1 MTILMYHK
9 VDLVNPTMWWVTVDQ
24 FYRQMRELRG
34 KQVVYL
40 DDYEPRNPNQ
50 VVITFD
56 GIYKNILQYAAPILQ
71 EFNYPFELFLS
82 SDFIGG
88 NNEFDAV
95 EPLADFADLAELKKL
110 TAMNGRLQ
118 WHTRS
123 HRDLSNEIAAE
134 IEIELQVPEEIRQ
147 LDFSGFKW
155 FAYPYGNFNSDL
167 LQQVKNKF
175 IGAVSCHQGNDI
187 DRHCLNRLT
196 VTNDTKLGGSTIAA
210 VITSYNYGAF
220 LTEAIES
227 VLRQTRLPDEI
238 LISDDASTDDT
249 YEIAT
254 LYQEKYPDLIKVNR
268 NEENLG
274 IVNHFNKAV
283 KLTNADYVAI
293 LGADNRFRS
302 DYLDKTSEI
311 LDLEPEVAIAYTDFA
326 LFGNRAHL
334 VFQDFPQEWRG
345 EIKLD
350 RFFIV
355 NFPNF
360 DEVHRQYLLETG
372 NFIHGSSMFRRKAFM
387 EVGGYVSKSEQPED
401 YGLFQRI
408 VKAGWQAKRSPLP
421 LLEYRQHSKYQAN
434 IQLTSYGALQLY
446 KGQVRDYQAQI
457 QGYQAQISQYGLAQ
471 EQLQKELAQSQTELT
486 NAQIERQRTQAYV
499 QQVCAEFDQLQTDS
513 HHLRVNLSAVHAELH
528 AVRASV
534 ADSHEQV
541 RRKQTKI
548 EELRTKIQRLRV
560 ELERTQTRLIAVE
573 SSKFWKLRKA
583 WFKLK
588 RLFGVREND
597 AFEAPTDSLGSA
609 PSQEVSAPPQPPA
622 ARSYNPTLA
631 YELWMQQHTP
641 TAVDLQD
648 MANLIKIFAK
658 QPRVSVV
665 MPVYNPTIQFLRE
678 AIESVLAQVYSNWE
692 LCIADDASL
701 NPLVRETLEEYANQD
716 ERIRVV
722 FRTENGHISRA
733 SNSALEVATGE
744 FIALLDHDDVLAP
757 EALYEMVLMLNKHPE
772 ADMIYSDEDKIDAE
786 NRRKFPFFKPDW
798 CPDSFL
804 SRMYT
809 CHLGFYRR
817 SLITEIG
824 GFRVGF
830 EGSQDYDLVLR
841 LTEKTNQIFH
851 IPKILYHWRI
861 HEHSASSGAVAKPYA
876 YEAGQRA
883 IAEALER
890 RGEPGQVTEIAQHRG
905 HYIVRYDIK
914 THDLVSIIIPTRD
927 LGRFLNQCL
936 ESIFENSTY
945 PNYEVILV
953 DNGSTE
959 PYTEKVISDW
969 LNREPNRF
977 RCYSYGIPFNYSKLN
992 NYGVSKASGKY
1003 LLFLNNDTEVI
1014 APDWIEAMVEHSQ
1027 RSSIGA
1033 VGARLLY
1040 SDNTIQHAGVI
1051 LGIGGVGGHLHK
1063 CLDANAT
1070 GHFDRLVDTLNYS
1083 AVTAACL
1090 MCRREVFEAAGGF
1103 NEDLAV
1109 AFNDVEFCLK
1119 ILRAGFRNICLPHA
1133 KLYHHESKSRG
1144 YEDTPEK
1151 KLRFNGEIAYIRD
1164 RWSSILDHDPCY
1176 SPHLSLKHEE
1186 ECRIRETEE
1195 SQVQLEL
1202 TIQLRQSKNT
1212 LKRVRDRLNTTQEQ
1226 LEQVQGKV
1234 AAMETSKF
1242 WKIRQQWFQ
1251 IKQVLRLSSSVKE
1264 REL

>member
-9 VDLVNPTMWWVTVDQ
+9 VDLVSPTLWWVTVDQ

-40 DDYEPRNPNQ
+40 NDYEPRNPDQ

-82 SDFIGG
+82 SDYIGR

-110 TAMNGRLQ
+110 TTMNGRLQ

-123 HRDLSNEIAAE
+123 HCDLSDEKFAAQ
-134 IEIELQVPEEIRQ
+134 IEIELQVPEEIKQ

-155 FAYPYGNFNSDL
+155 FAYPYGNFNQSL
-167 LQQVKNKF
+167 LKQVQSKF
-175 IGAVSCHQGNDI
+175 TGAVSCHQGNDT

-196 VTNDTKLGGSTIAA
+196 VTNETRLGGATVAVVIA
-210 VITSYNYGAF
+210 SYNYGAF
-220 LTEAIES
+220 LTEAVES
-227 VLRQTRLPDEI
+227 ILRQTRLPDEI

-249 YEIAT
+249 YKIAT
-254 LYQEKYPDLIKVNR
+254 LYQEKYPDLIKVNL
-268 NEENLG
+268 NDENLG

-283 KLTNADYVAI
+283 KLTSADYVAI

-311 LDLEPEVAIAYTDFA
+311 LDLEPDVAIAYTDFA
-326 LFGNRAHL
+326 LFGNRANL
-334 VFQDFPQEWRG
+334 VFQDFPEKWRG
-345 EIKLD
+345 DVKLD
-350 RFFIV
+350 RFFII
-355 NFPNF
+355 NFPDF

-434 IQLTSYGALQLY
+434 IQLTSYGELQLY
-446 KGQVRDYQAQI
+446 KGQVKEYQAQV
-457 QGYQAQISQYGLAQ
+457 SQYCLTQ
-471 EQLQKELAQSQTELT
+471 EQLQNELVQSQTELT
-486 NAQIERQRTQAYV
+486 NSQVELQRTQSYV
-499 QQVCAEFDQLQTDS
+499 HQVCSELDQLQTYS
-513 HHLRVNLSAVHAELH
+513 RNLSIDLSSSNAELQ
-528 AVRASV
+528 AVRSSFAVSNQ
-534 ADSHEQV
+534 QV
-541 RRKQTKI
+541 RQKQVKL
-548 EELRTKIQRLRV
+548 EELRTKIQKLRAELEQTQLRV
-560 ELERTQTRLIAVE
+560 IAIE

-588 RLFGVREND
+588 GLFGIKENA
-597 AFEAPTDSLGSA
+597 AFEVPIEGL
-609 PSQEVSAPPQPPA
+609 VSAQLVSSPA
-622 ARSYNPTLA
+622 QHVTHHYNPTLA

-641 TAVDLQD
+641 NAADLEK
-648 MANLIKIFAK
+648 MAAMIKIFAQ
-658 QPRVSVV
+658 QPRISIV

-678 AIESVLAQVYSNWE
+678 AIESVLTQVYSNWE

-701 NPLVRETLEEYANQD
+701 NPLVRETLEDYAQKD
-716 ERIRVV
+716 ERIKVV

-772 ADMIYSDEDKIDAE
+772 ADMIYSDEDKIDEE
-786 NRRKFPFFKPDW
+786 NRRKYPFFKPDW

-809 CHLGFYRR
+809 CHLGVYRR

-841 LTEKTNQIFH
+841 FTEKTNQIFH

-861 HEHSASSGAVAKPYA
+861 HEQSASSGAAAKPYA

-883 IAEALER
+883 IAEAIER
-890 RGEPGQVTEIAQHRG
+890 RGEPGQVTEVAQHRG
-905 HYIVRYDIK
+905 HYTVRYDVK
-914 THDLVSIIIPTRD
+914 AHDLVSIIIPTRD

-936 ESIFENSTY
+936 ESIFEKSTY
-945 PNYEVILV
+945 QNYEVILV

-969 LNREPNRF
+969 LNREPHRL

-1014 APDWIEAMVEHSQ
+1014 EPDWIEAMVEQSQ
-1027 RSSIGA
+1027 RPSIGA

-1063 CLDANAT
+1063 CLDATAT

-1109 AFNDVEFCLK
+1109 AFNDVEFCIKTLK
-1119 ILRAGFRNICLPHA
+1119 AGFRNICLPHA

-1151 KLRFNGEIAYIRD
+1151 KIRFNREIAYIRD
-1164 RWSSILDHDPCY
+1164 RWHSILDNDPCY

-1195 SQVQLEL
+1195 SQAQLEL
-1202 TIQLRQSKNT
+1202 AIQLRQSKNT

-1226 LEQVQGKV
+1226 LEQMQSKV
-1234 AAMETSKF
+1234 TAMETSKF
-1242 WKIRQQWFQ
+1242 WKLRSRWFG
-1251 IKQVLRLSSSVKE
+1251 VKRGLGMATQE
-1264 REL
+1264 NVD